1 MAVEWSP
8 NDWSNILTV
17 GAAALCSLL
26 MVLFKS
32 RCSKISLC
40 WGIFSCNRVVK
51 DDDDEP
57 DAGTEHKEPKPAT
70 NEVASASQPAEAILP
85 ARAERSNPPPQV
97 PQVPPPQVP
106 EIQVNP

>member
-1 MAVEWSP
+1 MVVEWSP

-57 DAGTEHKEPKPAT
+57 DVGKQEPKPA
-70 NEVASASQPAEAILP
+70 EPAPPAKQVAPLQPDRRPEAILP
-85 ARAERSNPPPQV
+85 AQPNPPPQV
-97 PQVPPPQVP
+97 PEVQP
-106 EIQVNP
+106 

>member
-1 MAVEWSP
+1 MVVEWSP

-57 DAGTEHKEPKPAT
+57 DPGKQEPKPAT
-70 NEVASASQPAEAILP
+70 NEVVAPAEAILP
-85 ARAERSNPPPQV
+85 AQPN
-97 PQVPPPQVP
+97 PPPQVP

>member
-1 MAVEWSP
+1 MVVEWSP

-57 DAGTEHKEPKPAT
+57 DPGKQEPKPAT

-85 ARAERSNPPPQV
+85 AQPN
-97 PQVPPPQVP
+97 PPPQVP

>member
-1 MAVEWSP
+1 MVVEWSP

-57 DAGTEHKEPKPAT
+57 ESDKPKPVA
-70 NEVASASQPAEAILP
+70 NEVALVNQPEPVIL
-85 ARAERSNPPPQV
+85 PPPQ
-97 PQVPPPQVP
+97 PQAPQTQVP
-106 EIQVNP
+106 EVQP

>member
-70 NEVASASQPAEAILP
+70 NEVAAPAEAILP

>member
-57 DAGTEHKEPKPAT
+57 EPDKPKPIA
-70 NEVASASQPAEAILP
+70 NEVSIGK
-85 ARAERSNPPPQV
+85 ERHLSFG
-97 PQVPPPQVP
+97 
-106 EIQVNP
+106 II

>member
-1 MAVEWSP
+1 MVVEWSP

-57 DAGTEHKEPKPAT
+57 NPDKPKPIA
-70 NEVASASQPAEAILP
+70 NEVAAPPEPVIL
-85 ARAERSNPPPQV
+85 PPPQPTA
-97 PQVPPPQVP
+97 PQTQVP
-106 EIQVNP
+106 EVQP

>member
-32 RCSKISLC
+32 RCSRISLC

-57 DAGTEHKEPKPAT
+57 ASAAEAGKQEPKPVA
-70 NEVASASQPAEAILP
+70 NEVAAPAEPDRRPEDILP
-85 ARAERSNPPPQV
+85 AQPNPPPQV
-97 PQVPPPQVP
+97 PEVQP
-106 EIQVNP
+106 

>member
-57 DAGTEHKEPKPAT
+57 ASAAEAGKPEPKPA
-70 NEVASASQPAEAILP
+70 EPAPEPDRRPEDILP
-85 ARAERSNPPPQV
+85 AQPNPPPQV
-97 PQVPPPQVP
+97 P
-106 EIQVNP
+106 ELQVNP

>member
-51 DDDDEP
+51 DEDDSE
-57 DAGTEHKEPKPAT
+57 EEKPKP
-70 NEVASASQPAEAILP
+70 VADPVNQPEPVILP
-85 ARAERSNPPPQV
+85 PQQNPAQIQV
-97 PQVPPPQVP
+97 PQV
-106 EIQVNP
+106 NP